1 MGDFYKAKLV
11 DNNEKLNYKITF
23 DESLELLFTDKIGE
37 SIGLAIENSLIFNE
51 DEWNQLIIR
60 NSSNDSNVIEL
71 KIEALSYS
79 NILQKY
85 KPNESRLIKWKPI
98 PLLEFESDI
107 DVFSDKLNTKSGEQ
121 VNLEINLETPKIA
134 NSSLLVIKTPLGSEL
149 VFKDEIILADY
160 NINNNN
166 FYYLKLNKNEKL
178 INLGIKNPDIYS
190 GEYKGSIDFYTSVR
204 EDLNKSYL
212 ENLLQSD
219 LNNKLTTKK
228 ENNLFTWQVSQ
239 VAFDPEFNNSQLISN
254 GFDSNDG
261 K

>member
-1 MGDFYKAKLV
+1 MI

-23 DESLELLFTDKIGE
+23 DESLDLLFTDKNGD

-60 NSSNDSNVIEL
+60 NLSNDYNVIEL

-85 KPNESRLIKWKPI
+85 KPNKSRLIKWKPI
-98 PLLEFESDI
+98 PLLELESNI

-149 VFKDEIILADY
+149 VFKDEIIFA
-160 NINNNN
+160 NHNTKTIS
-166 FYYLKLNKNEKL
+166 FIILN
-178 INLGIKNPDIYS
+178 
-190 GEYKGSIDFYTSVR
+190 
-204 EDLNKSYL
+204 
-212 ENLLQSD
+212 
-219 LNNKLTTKK
+219 
-228 ENNLFTWQVSQ
+228 
-239 VAFDPEFNNSQLISN
+239 
-254 GFDSNDG
+254 
-261 K
+261 